1 VSVMCRVL
9 GVSRSGYYAW
19 CAEPGAWQERDRILS
34 AQAVSVYTDSHGIYG
49 YRKVHRALRDAG
61 IEAGKHRVYRLLGSL
76 GCRAVHRPRRKHVA
90 ERPQPRPNLLKRQF
104 ATPPA
109 ATTWVS
115 DITQIALS
123 GGGWLYL
130 ATVMT
135 LPGRRIVGTAMA
147 RHQREGLV
155 IKALE
160 RAWKAEGKPSEG
172 LFHSDQGS
180 QYGSQRVRH
189 WLARHG
195 FAQSMSGRGQC
206 WDNACAESWFS
217 LLKREWLVPAGMKSA
232 QATRALVKY
241 YLQFYN
247 GRRMHSALDYMTPND
262 YALTA

>member
-1 VSVMCRVL
+1 MCRVL

-19 CAEPGAWQERDRILS
+19 SAEPGAWQERDRIVS

-49 YRKVHRALRDAG
+49 YRKVHRALRDSG
-61 IEAGKHRVYRLLGSL
+61 IQVGKHRVYRLLGSL

-104 ATPPA
+104 DTPPA

-147 RHQREGLV
+147 RHQRDGLV

-172 LFHSDQGS
+172 LFHLIRAVSTGAKES
-180 QYGSQRVRH
+180 ATG
-189 WLARHG
+189 WLAMALHRACPG
-195 FAQSMSGRGQC
+195 GGSAGITPAQKAGSVCSSVSG
-206 WDNACAESWFS
+206 
-217 LLKREWLVPAGMKSA
+217 
-232 QATRALVKY
+232 
-241 YLQFYN
+241 
-247 GRRMHSALDYMTPND
+247 
-262 YALTA
+262 